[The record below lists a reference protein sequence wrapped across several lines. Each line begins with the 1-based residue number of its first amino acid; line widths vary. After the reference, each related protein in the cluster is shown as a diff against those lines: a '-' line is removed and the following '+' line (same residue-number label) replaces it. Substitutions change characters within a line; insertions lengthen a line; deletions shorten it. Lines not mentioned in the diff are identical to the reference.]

1 MQRETGAPTPDPAPT
16 TEPTSEQVAVSKL
29 VDIRP
34 ANQKDRNATAI
45 KKSQDSPAAKPLF
58 EPIIITIP
66 KPDKGKTEAEG
77 DKKPADIET
86 SSNVEKEKSL
96 PTGAIEKTSDPPKE
110 QTPTSTDD
118 ENKERRT
125 VIVGNPGKIPQ
136 KSTCTIT
143 VSQEAISILNNG
155 GSLGVLVRIEG
166 KGELRT
172 IKPISN
178 SPDDLEIKLEPEIAG
193 VRGQAFYVVRSVT
206 QKTGDFTV
214 AFIAPCGRKEMT
226 VNVR

>member
-1 MQRETGAPTPDPAPT
+1 MTEKTKVPT
-16 TEPTSEQVAVSKL
+16 TEEVAVSKL

-34 ANQKDRNATAI
+34 SYRKDKNATAGRKI
-45 KKSQDSPAAKPLF
+45 EDSSPGKPLF

-66 KPDKGKTEAEG
+66 KPDTSKTEAEG
-77 DKKPADIET
+77 DKKTADIET

-96 PTGAIEKTSDPPKE
+96 PPEVVEKTSDPAKE

-143 VSQEAISILNNG
+143 VSQETISILNNG

-206 QKTGDFTV
+206 PKTGDFTV